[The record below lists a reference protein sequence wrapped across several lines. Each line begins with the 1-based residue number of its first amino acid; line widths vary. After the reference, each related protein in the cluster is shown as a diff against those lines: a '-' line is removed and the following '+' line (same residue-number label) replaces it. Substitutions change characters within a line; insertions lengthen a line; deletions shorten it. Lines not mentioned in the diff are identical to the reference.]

1 MRKRILLSILFIP
14 IIAYVTYADFLKGVF
29 FYLFIVLLS
38 VLVSYEVY
46 GLIGRIVDFGGRKR
60 ALTWFVLPPVILNT
74 SLYIIL
80 FLNSFDRAI
89 LYIIGITTVVLYGA
103 ARLRYGKK
111 TGNRYFLLFFCSYI
125 YSGCL
130 PLMLLMLKQDERGFI
145 LIYFL
150 FILAWMNDTAAYFI
164 GTFFGKTKG
173 IIKQSPNKSLE
184 GYIGAFIVTILAATL
199 FKWITGDGFS
209 PNHAEAAFL
218 GILVAIT
225 APLGDLGESLLK
237 RRANVKDSSSI
248 LSGLGGIL
256 DVFDSVLLS
265 IPVYFIAIRLMIR

>member
-14 IIAYVTYADFLKGVF
+14 IIAYVTYADFFKGIL
-29 FYLFIVLLS
+29 FYLFIALLS
-38 VLVSYEVY
+38 YMVSYEVY
-46 GLIGRIVDFGGRKR
+46 GLLGRIVDFGEGKR
-60 ALTWFVLPPVILNT
+60 ASNWFVFPPVILNT

-80 FLNSFDRAI
+80 FLNGFDGAI
-89 LYIIGITTVVLYGA
+89 LYIVGITILALYGG
-103 ARLRYGKK
+103 ARIRYGGKI
-111 TGNRYFLLFFCSYI
+111 GNRYFLLFFCSYI
-125 YSGCL
+125 YSGCF
-130 PLMLLMLKQDERGFI
+130 PLMLLMLKQEQGGII

-164 GTFFGKTKG
+164 GTFFGKRKG

-184 GYIGAFIVTILAATL
+184 GYIGAFIVTIIAAAL
-199 FKWITGDGFS
+199 FKWITGEGFA
-209 PNHAEAAFL
+209 PDFAEATFL

-225 APLGDLGESLLK
+225 APAGDLGESILK

-248 LSGLGGIL
+248 LPGLGGIL

-265 IPVYFIAIRLMIR
+265 IPVYFTAVRLMIR